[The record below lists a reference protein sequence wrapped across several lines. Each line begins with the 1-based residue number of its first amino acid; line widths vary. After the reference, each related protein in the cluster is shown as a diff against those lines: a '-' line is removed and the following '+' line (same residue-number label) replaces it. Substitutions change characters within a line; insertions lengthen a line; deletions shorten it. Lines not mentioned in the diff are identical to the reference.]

1 MASPENRSL
10 SNLSITRLAILTL
23 VHAVGT
29 LHMVSVMAMAPVI
42 QRDLDLSVTQVGL
55 LVSAYYGAQTVGAM
69 PAGGMV
75 DRLGVGWALVVANV
89 ILIMGAISLSQ
100 ATSFAL
106 AFGSCAVIGLGYSI
120 TNPATA
126 RGVLEWFP
134 PDRRATAMGI
144 KQTGVPIGGVLAAGN
159 GALVTLVTWQNIM
172 WLIAALTACSA
183 LLCLRLAEHPR
194 WRAGGSLRSI
204 VANLREVVRD
214 RDVGILFAAGGFFN
228 MGQMNFFA
236 YLTLFMREAAQAS
249 QPIAGLCLAVAQA
262 ASAIGRVGWG
272 VVSDTLF
279 RGLRKP
285 LVIILCAASV
295 IFLAGMAII
304 APGWGVTV
312 GIMLALL
319 LGLTIASFA
328 SLTQTLAVEVVEPR
342 LAGSAMGY
350 TLMGTALGGVIGPPL
365 FGLAVDVTGHFASGW
380 LLTALLV
387 LAGTALLAFRFKE
400 QRAEQ
405 STR

>member
-1 MASPENRSL
+1 MGRQENRGFN
-10 SNLSITRLAILTL
+10 NLSITRLTILTL

-42 QRDLDLSVTQVGL
+42 QQDLDLNVTQVGL
-55 LVSAYYGAQTVGAM
+55 LVTAYYGAQTIGAM
-69 PAGGMV
+69 PAGGIV
-75 DRLGVGWALVVANV
+75 DRLGVGWALVVAQV

-100 ATSFAL
+100 AASFGL
-106 AFGSCAVIGLGYSI
+106 AFGSCALMGLGYSI

-134 PDRRATAMGI
+134 PERRATAMGI

-159 GALVTLVTWQNIM
+159 GALVILISWQHIL
-172 WLIAALTACSA
+172 WIIAGLTAVSA
-183 LLCLRLAEHPR
+183 LLSLRLAERPR
-194 WRAGGSLRSI
+194 WHSSGSVRSVI
-204 VANLREVVRD
+204 ANLVEVMRD
-214 RDVGILFAAGGFFN
+214 RNLGILFVAGGFYN

-249 QPIAGLCLAVAQA
+249 QPVAGICLAVAQA
-262 ASAIGRVGWG
+262 ASAVGRVGWG

-279 RGLRKP
+279 RGRRKP

-295 IFLAGMAII
+295 IFLAAMAVV

-312 GIMLALL
+312 GITLALL

-365 FGLAVDVTGHFASGW
+365 FGVAVDLTGKFASGW

-387 LAGTALLAFRFKE
+387 LGGTALFAFRFKE
-400 QRAEQ
+400 R
-405 STR
+405 

>member
-1 MASPENRSL
+1 
-10 SNLSITRLAILTL
+10 
-23 VHAVGT
+23 
-29 LHMVSVMAMAPVI
+29 MVSVMAMAPVI

-89 ILIMGAISLSQ
+89 VLIMGAISLSQ

-106 AFGSCAVIGLGYSI
+106 AFGSCSVIGLGYSI

-134 PDRRATAMGI
+134 PQRRATAMGI

-172 WLIAALTACSA
+172 WLIAALTAVSA

-194 WRAGGSLRSI
+194 WRAGGSVRSI
-204 VANLREVVRD
+204 VTNLREVVRD
-214 RDVGILFAAGGFFN
+214 GDVRTLFAAGGLFN

-249 QPIAGLCLAVAQA
+249 QPVAGLSLAIGQA
-262 ASAIGRVGWG
+262 ASAVGRVGWG

-279 RGLRKP
+279 RGRRKP

-295 IFLAGMAII
+295 IFLAAMAVV

-312 GIMLALL
+312 GIILALL

-365 FGLAVDVTGHFASGW
+365 FGAAVDLTGKFANGW

-387 LAGTALLAFRFKE
+387 LGGTALLGFRFKE
-400 QRAEQ
+400 RPA
-405 STR
+405 SKIPDR

>member
-1 MASPENRSL
+1 V

-42 QRDLDLSVTQVGL
+42 QQDLDLNVTQVGL
-55 LVSAYYGAQTVGAM
+55 LVTAYYGAQTVGAM

-75 DRLGVGWALVVANV
+75 DRLGVGWALVVAHV
-89 ILIMGAISLSQ
+89 ILIMGAISLSY
-100 ATSFAL
+100 ATGFVH
-106 AFGSCAVIGLGYSI
+106 AFSSCAVIGLGYSI

-159 GALVTLVTWQNIM
+159 GALVILISWHHIL
-172 WLIAALTACSA
+172 WIIAALTAISA
-183 LLCLRLAEHPR
+183 LFSLRLVERPR
-194 WRAGGSLRSI
+194 WHSSGSVRSVI
-204 VANLREVVRD
+204 TNLAQVMRD
-214 RDVGILFAAGGFFN
+214 RNLGMLFVAGGFYN

-249 QPIAGLCLAVAQA
+249 QPVAGICLAVAQA
-262 ASAIGRVGWG
+262 ASAVGRVGWG

-279 RGLRKP
+279 HGRRKP

-295 IFLAGMAII
+295 IFLAAMATV

-312 GIMLALL
+312 GIILALL

-342 LAGSAMGY
+342 LTGSAMGY

-365 FGLAVDVTGHFASGW
+365 FGAAVDLTGEFASGW
-380 LLTALLV
+380 LLTAGLV
-387 LAGTALLAFRFKE
+387 FAGTVLLGFRFKE
-400 QRAEQ
+400 QRA
-405 STR
+405 SKRR

>member
-1 MASPENRSL
+1 
-10 SNLSITRLAILTL
+10 
-23 VHAVGT
+23 
-29 LHMVSVMAMAPVI
+29 MVSVMAMAPVI

-55 LVSAYYGAQTVGAM
+55 LVSAYYGAQTIGAL

-100 ATSFAL
+100 ATGFAL
-106 AFGSCAVIGLGYSI
+106 AFGSCAVMGLGYSI

-134 PDRRATAMGI
+134 LQRRATAMGI

-172 WLIAALTACSA
+172 WLIAALTAVNA
-183 LLCLRLAEHPR
+183 LLCLHLTERPR
-194 WRAGGSLRSI
+194 WRAGGSLQSV

-214 RDVGILFAAGGFFN
+214 RNVNMLFAAGGAFN

-249 QPIAGLCLAVAQA
+249 QPVAGICLAVAQA
-262 ASAIGRVGWG
+262 ASAVGRVGWG

-279 RGLRKP
+279 GGRRKP

-295 IFLAGMAII
+295 IFLASMAAV

-312 GIMLALL
+312 GFILALL

-328 SLTQTLAVEVVEPR
+328 SLSQTLAVEVVEPR

-350 TLMGTALGGVIGPPL
+350 TLMGTSLGGVFGPPL
-365 FGLAVDVTGHFASGW
+365 FGAAVDLTGKFASGW
-380 LLTALLV
+380 LLTAGLV
-387 LAGTALLAFRFKE
+387 LAGTFLLGFRFRE
-400 QRAEQ
+400 QRAQDIPE
-405 STR
+405 R

>member
-1 MASPENRSL
+1 LTNPWT
-10 SNLSITRLAILTL
+10 TRLSILTL
-23 VHAVGT
+23 VHVVGT

-55 LVSAYYGAQTVGAM
+55 LVSAYYGAQTIGAL

-89 ILIMGAISLSQ
+89 ILITGAISLSQ
-100 ATSFAL
+100 AAGFTL
-106 AFGSCAVIGLGYSI
+106 AFCSCAIIGLGYSI

-134 PDRRATAMGI
+134 PERRATAMGI

-172 WLIAALTACSA
+172 WLIAALTAVNA
-183 LLCLRLAEHPR
+183 LLCLHLTERPR
-194 WRAGGSLRSI
+194 WRAGGSLRRI

-214 RDVGILFAAGGFFN
+214 RNISMLFAAGGAFN

-249 QPIAGLCLAVAQA
+249 QPVAGICLAVAQA
-262 ASAIGRVGWG
+262 ASAVGRVGWG

-279 RGLRKP
+279 GGRRKP

-295 IFLAGMAII
+295 IFLAAMAAV

-312 GIMLALL
+312 GFTLALL

-328 SLTQTLAVEVVEPR
+328 SLSQTLAVEVVEPR

-350 TLMGTALGGVIGPPL
+350 TLMGTSLGGVFGPPL
-365 FGLAVDVTGHFASGW
+365 FGAAVDLTGKFASGW
-380 LLTALLV
+380 LLTAGLV
-387 LAGTALLAFRFKE
+387 LAGTFLLGFRFRE
-400 QRAEQ
+400 QRAQDIPE
-405 STR
+405 R

>member
-1 MASPENRSL
+1 LTNPWT
-10 SNLSITRLAILTL
+10 TRLSILTL
-23 VHAVGT
+23 VHVVGT

-55 LVSAYYGAQTVGAM
+55 LVSAYYGAQTIGAM

-89 ILIMGAISLSQ
+89 ILITGAISLSQ
-100 ATSFAL
+100 ATGFAL
-106 AFGSCAVIGLGYSI
+106 AFGSCAVMGLGYSI

-134 PDRRATAMGI
+134 LQRRATAMGI

-172 WLIAALTACSA
+172 WLIAALTAANA
-183 LLCLRLAEHPR
+183 LLCLHLTERPR
-194 WRAGGSLRSI
+194 WRAGGSLRSV

-214 RDVGILFAAGGFFN
+214 RNVSMLFTAGGAFN

-249 QPIAGLCLAVAQA
+249 QPVAGICLAVAQA
-262 ASAIGRVGWG
+262 ASAVGRVGWG

-279 RGLRKP
+279 EGRRKP

-295 IFLAGMAII
+295 IFLAAMAAV

-312 GIMLALL
+312 GFILALL

-328 SLTQTLAVEVVEPR
+328 SLSQTLAVEVVEPR

-350 TLMGTALGGVIGPPL
+350 TLMGTSLGGVFGPPL
-365 FGLAVDVTGHFASGW
+365 FGAAVDLTGKFASGW
-380 LLTALLV
+380 LLTAGLV
-387 LAGTALLAFRFKE
+387 LAGTFLLGFRFRE
-400 QRAEQ
+400 QRAQDIPE
-405 STR
+405 R

>member
-1 MASPENRSL
+1 LTNPWT
-10 SNLSITRLAILTL
+10 TRLSILTL
-23 VHAVGT
+23 VHVVGT

-55 LVSAYYGAQTVGAM
+55 LVSAYYGAQTIGAL

-100 ATSFAL
+100 ATGFAL
-106 AFGSCAVIGLGYSI
+106 AFGSCAVMGLGYSI

-126 RGVLEWFP
+126 R
-134 PDRRATAMGI
+134 
-144 KQTGVPIGGVLAAGN
+144 GVLAAGN

-172 WLIAALTACSA
+172 WLIAALTAVNA
-183 LLCLRLAEHPR
+183 LLCLHLTERPR
-194 WRAGGSLRSI
+194 WRAGGSLQSV

-214 RDVGILFAAGGFFN
+214 RNVNMLFAAGGAFN

-249 QPIAGLCLAVAQA
+249 QPVAGICLAVAQA
-262 ASAIGRVGWG
+262 ASAVGRVGWG

-279 RGLRKP
+279 GGRRKP

-295 IFLAGMAII
+295 IFLASMAAV

-312 GIMLALL
+312 GFILALL

-328 SLTQTLAVEVVEPR
+328 SLSQTLAVEVVEPR

-350 TLMGTALGGVIGPPL
+350 TLMGTSLGGVFGPPL
-365 FGLAVDVTGHFASGW
+365 FGAAVDLTGKFASGW
-380 LLTALLV
+380 LLTAGLV
-387 LAGTALLAFRFKE
+387 LAGTFLLGFRFRE
-400 QRAEQ
+400 QRAQDIPE
-405 STR
+405 R

>member
-1 MASPENRSL
+1 M
-10 SNLSITRLAILTL
+10 SNLSITRLAILTS
-23 VHAVGT
+23 VHAFGT

-42 QRDLDLSVTQVGL
+42 QQDLNLNVTQVGL
-55 LVSAYYGAQTVGAM
+55 LVTAYYGAQTIGAM
-69 PAGGMV
+69 PAGGIV
-75 DRLGVGWALVVANV
+75 DRLGVGWALVVAQA
-89 ILIMGAISLSQ
+89 ILTMGAIALSH
-100 ATSFAL
+100 ATGFAL
-106 AFGSCAVIGLGYSI
+106 AFGSCAVMGLGYSI

-134 PDRRATAMGI
+134 PERRATAMGI

-159 GALVTLVTWQNIM
+159 GALVILISWQHILWM
-172 WLIAALTACSA
+172 IAALTTVSA
-183 LLCLRLAEHPR
+183 LLSLRLAERPR
-194 WRAGGSLRSI
+194 WHSSGSVRSVI
-204 VANLREVVRD
+204 ANLAEVMRD
-214 RDVGILFAAGGFFN
+214 RNLGMLCAAGSFYN

-249 QPIAGLCLAVAQA
+249 QPVAGVCLAIAQA
-262 ASAIGRVGWG
+262 ASAVGRVGWG

-279 RGLRKP
+279 RGRRKP

-295 IFLAGMAII
+295 ILLAAMAAV

-312 GIMLALL
+312 GIILALF

-365 FGLAVDVTGHFASGW
+365 FGAAVDLTGKFANGW
-380 LLTALLV
+380 VLTALLV
-387 LAGTALLAFRFKE
+387 LAGTLLLAFRFRE

-405 STR
+405 STGWIE